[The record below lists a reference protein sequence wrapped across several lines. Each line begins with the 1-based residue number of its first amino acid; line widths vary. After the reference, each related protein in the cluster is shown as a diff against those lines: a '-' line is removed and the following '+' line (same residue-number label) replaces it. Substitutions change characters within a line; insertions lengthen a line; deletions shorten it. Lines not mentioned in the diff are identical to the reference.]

1 MKVLLITIAIGD
13 KYVSEYTKL
22 FYPSQKRYADKHG
35 YDFKVITNFF
45 DYSHRRPS
53 NISFNKILVCD
64 QHWSK
69 TYDYIIFIDADI
81 LININAPP
89 IHNFHDFGNK
99 IGIINEY
106 SQPTYQKRLEIQKK
120 MGWEETASEYYKL
133 AGFNIPTTKVLNTG
147 VLVFQPKIHNKFLK
161 SIYNRYISA
170 STTHPRGYHF
180 EQSCIGYEL
189 QINNLYKE
197 TDNRFNAIWSLE
209 KASDSNLTLQDFF
222 DSNFFIHFAG
232 RCDFDK
238 IIQLKI

>member
-1 MKVLLITIAIGD
+1 M
-13 KYVSEYTKL
+13 S
-22 FYPSQKRYADKHG
+22 
-35 YDFKVITNFF
+35 
-45 DYSHRRPS
+45 
-53 NISFNKILVCD
+53 
-64 QHWSK
+64 
-69 TYDYIIFIDADI
+69 
-81 LININAPP
+81 
-89 IHNFHDFGNK
+89 
-99 IGIINEY
+99 
-106 SQPTYQKRLEIQKK
+106 
-120 MGWEETASEYYKL
+120 WEEPASEYYKL
-133 AGFNIPTTKVLNTG
+133 ARVNISTNKFLNTG

-170 STTHPRGYHF
+170 STTHPRGFHF